1 MSLAVLSVRV
11 ALAHHGSRISYD
23 MSRMVTV
30 EGVVTEFDYI
40 NPHVYFLFDVTDDKG
55 NVTHLGSGD

>member
-1 MSLAVLSVRV
+1 
-11 ALAHHGSRISYD
+11 
-23 MSRMVTV
+23 MSRKVTV